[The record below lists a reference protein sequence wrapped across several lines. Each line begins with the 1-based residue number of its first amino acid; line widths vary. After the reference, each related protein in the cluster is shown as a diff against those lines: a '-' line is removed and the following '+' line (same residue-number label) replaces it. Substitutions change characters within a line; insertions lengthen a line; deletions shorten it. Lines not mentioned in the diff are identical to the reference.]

1 MMKVCID
8 KRVLLFQ
15 KINAKRL
22 KTLELDDKLQMQLK
36 RKAEEEEQKKASAR
50 PVKRSRKQALAA
62 EGSKESTPAL
72 SPSNVDRLFSAG
84 EDTFNNTSNEDDTS
98 GNSSPA
104 KKTKGTRIGR
114 PRTNFSFTG

>member
-1 MMKVCID
+1 MI
-8 KRVLLFQ
+8 
-15 KINAKRL
+15 
-22 KTLELDDKLQMQLK
+22 ELDDKLQMQLK
-36 RKAEEEEQKKASAR
+36 RKAEEEEQKKVAR
-50 PVKRSRKQALAA
+50 PVKRSRKQTLAA

-84 EDTFNNTSNEDDTS
+84 EDTFNNNNTTTEDDTS

-104 KKTKGTRIGR
+104 KKTKATRIGR

>member
-1 MMKVCID
+1 
-8 KRVLLFQ
+8 
-15 KINAKRL
+15 
-22 KTLELDDKLQMQLK
+22 MQLK
-36 RKAEEEEQKKASAR
+36 KKAEEEEQKKQAR
-50 PVKRSRKQALAA
+50 PPPTPTKRSRKQALVA

-84 EDTFNNTSNEDDTS
+84 EDTFQTTNNNTTEEDTS

-104 KKTKGTRIGR
+104 KKQKLSRIGR

>member
-1 MMKVCID
+1 
-8 KRVLLFQ
+8 
-15 KINAKRL
+15 
-22 KTLELDDKLQMQLK
+22 MQLK

-84 EDTFNNTSNEDDTS
+84 EDTFNSTSAEDDTS

-104 KKTKGTRIGR
+104 KKTKATRIGR

>member
-1 MMKVCID
+1 
-8 KRVLLFQ
+8 
-15 KINAKRL
+15 
-22 KTLELDDKLQMQLK
+22 MQLK
-36 RKAEEEEQKKASAR
+36 RKADEEEQKKSAR
-50 PVKRSRKQALAA
+50 PVKRSRKQTLAV

-84 EDTFNNTSNEDDTS
+84 EDTFNNTTTEDDTS

-104 KKTKGTRIGR
+104 KKTKATRIGR